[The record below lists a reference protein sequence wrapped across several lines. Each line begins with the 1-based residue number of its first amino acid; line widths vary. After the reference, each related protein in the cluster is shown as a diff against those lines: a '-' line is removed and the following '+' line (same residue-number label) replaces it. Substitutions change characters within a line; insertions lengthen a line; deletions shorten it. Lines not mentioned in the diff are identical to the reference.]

1 MSAMSDM
8 SNIIAKDAA
17 VEAIGSGFY
26 FTEGPV
32 WDAEF
37 GCLHFSDIPRNTI
50 HQWRPGSGMSVFRSP
65 SGKSNG
71 LTRDREGRLIVC
83 EHAGRRV
90 SRIEKDGN
98 ATTIASHYQG
108 RRLNSPN
115 DVVVKSD
122 GAIYFTD
129 PPYGLNPTFGV
140 AELPELDFAG
150 VYRVPPGGGECAVVA
165 ADCTPNGLAF
175 SPDERRLYVADTEEN
190 LVRLYDVDPDGSL
203 SGGRVF
209 ARMSGSP
216 LAPDGIKVD
225 RAGHVFVTGAGGV
238 WIYEPGGTRLGIIPV
253 PELPANLAWGGSD
266 WSTLYITARTSV
278 YRVRTTTKGLPV

>member
-1 MSAMSDM
+1 MSAMSK
-8 SNIIAKDAA
+8 IIAKDAA
-17 VEAIGSGFY
+17 VEAVASGFH

-32 WDAEF
+32 WDADL
-37 GCLHFSDIPRNTI
+37 GCLHFSDIPANTI
-50 HQWRPGSGMSVFRSP
+50 HQWQPGSGMSVFRSP

-90 SRIEKDGN
+90 SRIDKDGN
-98 ATTIASHYQG
+98 ATTVASHYQG

-140 AELPELDFAG
+140 AEYPELDFAG
-150 VYRVPPGGGECAVVA
+150 VYRVAPDGREIAVVA

-175 SPDERRLYVADTEEN
+175 CPDERRLYVADTEDN
-190 LVRLYDVDPDGSL
+190 LVCVYEVGHDGSL
-203 SGGRVF
+203 SGGQVF

-225 RAGHVFVTGAGGV
+225 RDGHVFVTGAGGV
-238 WIYEPGGTRLGIIPV
+238 WVYEQGGTRLGVIPV
-253 PELPANLAWGGSD
+253 PELPANLAWGEAD

>member
-1 MSAMSDM
+1 MNAM
-8 SNIIAKDAA
+8 SNIIANDATI
-17 VEAIGSGFY
+17 EAIGSGFF

-32 WDAEF
+32 WDAAHD
-37 GCLHFSDIPRNTI
+37 CLHFSDIPASTI
-50 HQWRPGSGMSVFRSP
+50 HKWQPNIGLSVFRSP

-90 SRIEKDGN
+90 SRIEKDGA
-98 ATTIASHYQG
+98 ATTIASHYKG
-108 RRLNSPN
+108 HRLNSPN

-122 GAIYFTD
+122 GYIYFTD
-129 PPYGLNPTFGV
+129 PPYGLNPTYGV
-140 AELPELDFAG
+140 AEYPELDFAG
-150 VYRVPPGGGECAVVA
+150 VYRVAPDGSEIAVVA

-175 SPDERRLYVADTEEN
+175 SPDEKRLYVADTEEN
-190 LVRLYDVDPDGSL
+190 HVLVYDVDPDGDL

-209 ARMSGSP
+209 AQIAGTG

-225 RAGHVFVTGAGGV
+225 RDGHVFVTGAGGV
-238 WIYEPGGTRLGIIPV
+238 WVFEPGGLRLGIIPV
-253 PELPANLAWGGSD
+253 PELPANLAWGDAD

-278 YRVRTTTKGLPV
+278 YRVRTKTAGLPV